1 MPNNIEQK
9 LGNVP
14 LNNILNKNA
23 LLNNRGNSLAN
34 QSSIN
39 GSAPDKG
46 VNSGTT
52 GSGSAV
58 SGASDKGQLGKKT
71 TGLIGRSP
79 LQIKTSGVASNRVR
93 DYSGL
98 GASPRGTL
106 GSSGNSSGSSGS
118 SGSNTVGDG
127 KNGAK
132 SNKNSSGSKNNG
144 SSSSSNNKSK
154 SDSGFFSNLKNKL
167 SGLKDSVTEL
177 DPSNSNN
184 GDITKVKSFNELLKN
199 KTFRQIMT
207 IICVAIVTFLIM
219 YFLRKFLLNEL
230 YSAKYYPYLI
240 EGTKSGKSSL
250 VISQNPADD
259 GAVPLYRSTDRDGA
273 EFTYSFWML
282 IESMEYNYGKWK
294 HVLHKGNKTSFPNR
308 APGVWILPQSND
320 LRIYM
325 NTYND
330 PLEYTDIENVPV
342 NKWFHVSIVLN
353 HKFLDIYF
361 NGKIKSRKELTH
373 LPRQNFGEFWSGLY
387 GGFEGYLSKVRYFNK
402 ALDYKQIEDIVR
414 QGPSKDA
421 CGDTG
426 DYPPYLDDDWWF
438 DM

>member
-1 MPNNIEQK
+1 MK
-9 LGNVP
+9 
-14 LNNILNKNA
+14 
-23 LLNNRGNSLAN
+23 NSL
-34 QSSIN
+34 
-39 GSAPDKG
+39 
-46 VNSGTT
+46 
-52 GSGSAV
+52 
-58 SGASDKGQLGKKT
+58 
-71 TGLIGRSP
+71 
-79 LQIKTSGVASNRVR
+79 
-93 DYSGL
+93 
-98 GASPRGTL
+98 
-106 GSSGNSSGSSGS
+106 
-118 SGSNTVGDG
+118 
-127 KNGAK
+127 
-132 SNKNSSGSKNNG
+132 
-144 SSSSSNNKSK
+144 
-154 SDSGFFSNLKNKL
+154 
-167 SGLKDSVTEL
+167 TEL
-177 DPSNSNN
+177 DTSNSNN
-184 GDITKVKSFNELLKN
+184 GDITKVKSFKELLKN

-207 IICVAIVTFLIM
+207 ILCVAIVTFLIM

-259 GAVPLYRSTDRDGA
+259 GSVPLYRSTDREGA

-294 HVLHKGNKTSFPNR
+294 HVFHKGNKTSFPNR